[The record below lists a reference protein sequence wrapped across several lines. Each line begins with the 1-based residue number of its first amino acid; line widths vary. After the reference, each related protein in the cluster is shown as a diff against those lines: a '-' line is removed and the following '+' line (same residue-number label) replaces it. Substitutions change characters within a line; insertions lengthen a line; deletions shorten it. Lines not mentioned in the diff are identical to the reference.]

1 MMLWTAPALRH
12 RSAIETRRS
21 YLRTLTIHRAR
32 AALAKLEA
40 SRVREADGLLAFAC
54 VGVESGRKLRRHAYA
69 AKALL
74 LPIWI
79 AKAVAILASFIT
91 NLSLS
96 HFVVFPVR
104 DNSRPKMLLD
114 LDRSPTE
121 TST

>member
-74 LPIWI
+74 LPIWPRRSQYWR
-79 AKAVAILASFIT
+79 V
-91 NLSLS
+91 SLPIFRYLTS
-96 HFVVFPVR
+96 LFFR
-104 DNSRPKMLLD
+104 FATTRGPKCC
-114 LDRSPTE
+114 
-121 TST
+121 ST